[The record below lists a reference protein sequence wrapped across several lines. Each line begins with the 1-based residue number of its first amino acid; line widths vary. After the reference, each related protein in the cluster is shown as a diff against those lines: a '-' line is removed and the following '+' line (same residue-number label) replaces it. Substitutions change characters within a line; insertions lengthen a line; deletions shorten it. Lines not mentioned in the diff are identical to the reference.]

1 MKKLRILGVVVA
13 AMATIG
19 LGGCVVAPA
28 PYAYAPGYGYAPGYY
43 APSVSVGVGYYG
55 GGGCCWGG
63 HGGWHR

>member
-1 MKKLRILGVVVA
+1 MKKFRIPGVVAV
-13 AMATIG
+13 AMATLG

-43 APSVSVGVGYYG
+43 AAPSVSVGVGYS
-55 GGGCCWGG
+55 CCWG